1 MGVSERL
8 AVLRI
13 LLTTVPAAAANVA
26 PAIRAAYR
34 WDAVARVAA
43 HILVATGAAA
53 IFLPLLLTF
62 YLSIFDETLIAFPP
76 RGYTLAWYT
85 QILDKFG
92 PPIWTSMRIAFTA
105 VALGMCVGVPA
116 GIGLSRY
123 RFPGRDTL
131 NTLLLAPL
139 TVPGVALGLGLY
151 VLAVWIEEQSGAPL
165 SGSLGLLVGGHVLI
179 TLPWVVRLCL
189 AGLANHD
196 RATEEAA
203 ASLGA
208 TPLRVIWRVTLPAM
222 RPGIAAAALFAFIA
236 SFENLDMTIFLV
248 SPGMNTLPN
257 AVLQYL
263 TYHIDPLVAA
273 VAVLQMVVIGATLLL
288 LDRFVRLVEVI

>member
-1 MGVSERL
+1 MSVS
-8 AVLRI
+8 
-13 LLTTVPAAAANVA
+13 A
-26 PAIRAAYR
+26 PAIKPLAGASSSRTGEIADRMAR
-34 WDAVARVAA
+34 FGANILSLLGAV
-43 HILVATGAAA
+43 A
-53 IFLPLLLTF
+53 IFLPLVLTV

-76 RGYTLAWYT
+76 RGYTLSWYT

-92 PPIWTSMRIAFTA
+92 DPIWTSFQVAIAA
-105 VALGMCVGVPA
+105 VVLGLCIGVPA

-123 RFPGRDTL
+123 RFPGRDAL

-139 TVPGVALGLGLY
+139 TIPGVALGLGLY
-151 VLAVWIEEQSGAPL
+151 VLAVAIEIASGAPI
-165 SGSLGLLVGGHVLI
+165 SGSLSLLIGGHVLI

-189 AGLANHD
+189 AGLVNHD

-208 TPLRVIWRVTLPAM
+208 SPLRVIWRVTLPAM
-222 RPGIAAAALFAFIA
+222 RSGIAAGALFAFVV

-273 VAVLQMVVIGATLLL
+273 VAVVQMVIIGGLLL
-288 LDRFVRLVEVI
+288 VLNRFVRLVEVVR

>member
-1 MGVSERL
+1 MM
-8 AVLRI
+8 
-13 LLTTVPAAAANVA
+13 PASA
-26 PAIRAAYR
+26 PAIDTFAGASPSRSAEILDR
-34 WDAVARVAA
+34 IARFGANLLC
-43 HILVATGAAA
+43 ILGAAA
-53 IFLPLLLTF
+53 IFLPLLLTL
-62 YLSIFDETLIAFPP
+62 YLSLFDETLIAFPP
-76 RGYTLAWYT
+76 RGYTLSWYT
-85 QILDKFG
+85 QILAKFG
-92 PPIWTSMRIAFTA
+92 EPIWTSFQVA
-105 VALGMCVGVPA
+105 VAAVVLSLAVGVPA

-123 RFPGRDTL
+123 RFRGRDAL

-139 TVPGVALGLGLY
+139 TIPGVALGLGLY
-151 VLAVWIEEQSGAPL
+151 VLAVAVEILSGLPL
-165 SGSLGLLVGGHVLI
+165 SGSLALLVGGHVLI

-189 AGLANHD
+189 AGLVNHD

-208 TPLRVIWRVTLPAM
+208 SPLRVIWRVTLPAM
-222 RPGIAAAALFAFIA
+222 RSGIAAGALFAFVV

-273 VAVLQMVVIGATLLL
+273 VAVVQMVIIGGLLL
-288 LDRFVRLVEVI
+288 VLDRFVRLVEVVR

>member
-1 MGVSERL
+1 MSVS
-8 AVLRI
+8 
-13 LLTTVPAAAANVA
+13 A
-26 PAIRAAYR
+26 PATDPLVGASSSRTGEIADRMARFGA
-34 WDAVARVAA
+34 DVLSLIGAV
-43 HILVATGAAA
+43 A

-62 YLSIFDETLIAFPP
+62 YLSVFDETLIAFPP
-76 RGYTLAWYT
+76 RGYTFSWYT

-92 PPIWTSMRIAFTA
+92 DPLWTSFKVAVTA
-105 VALGMCVGVPA
+105 VALGLCIGVPA

-123 RFPGRDTL
+123 RFRGRDAL

-139 TVPGVALGLGLY
+139 TIPGVALGLGLY
-151 VLAVWIEEQSGAPL
+151 VLAIAVEIASGAPI

-189 AGLANHD
+189 AGLVNHD

-208 TPLRVIWRVTLPAM
+208 SPLRVIWRVTLPAM
-222 RPGIAAAALFAFIA
+222 RPGIAAGALFAFVV

-273 VAVLQMVVIGATLLL
+273 VAVVQMVVIAGLLL
-288 LDRFVRLVEVI
+288 VLDRFVRLVEVVR